1 LSSARVPFWMIV
13 PWCRIAM
20 RSASCSASSRY
31 WVVSSTVVPPL
42 ASCLTVCHTS
52 IRACG
57 SRPVVGSSRKMIGG
71 LPIRLIAMSNLRRMP
86 VEYVDALRFPA
97 SVSAKR
103 ASRSSAIAPGFFR

>member
-1 LSSARVPFWMIV
+1 MIV
-13 PWCRIAM
+13 PWCRIAI

-57 SRPVVGSSRKMIGG
+57 SSPVVGSSRKMTGG

-86 VEYVDALRFPA
+86 PEYVDALRFPA
-97 SVSAKR
+97 SASAKR
-103 ASRSSAIAPGFFR
+103 ASKSSAIAPGFFR